1 MDAAASEVTSGGGAC
16 PIVAAPS
23 LESMRRP
30 TALLVAA
37 AAATAL
43 ALAGNSSVSARPE
56 ASAPSSLRGI
66 ERIVTLGDSYSS
78 GSGIHRNASS
88 YDDQGPA
95 AHSFTPSTRLG
106 SSACQREL
114 DETPGP
120 RLAEQLGADSVF
132 VACAGAVIG
141 EIPAQVRAAV
151 IPGDGDGTLVTMTIG
166 GNDLRTARNE
176 NWPDAL
182 TRCITS
188 VRCHDS
194 SKNQL
199 ANLDQIREDLTATY
213 RAIGER
219 YPDITVRVLGYPQL
233 MQGNGRCDGVSGI
246 SGHEANW
253 IDEQVDL
260 LNHEIEVA
268 TARARG
274 WTGADI
280 RYVDVADEF
289 DNHGACRFWQR
300 DRFVNDAVFGDTFR
314 RSQLADG
321 TIREHWTDGPLN
333 VSTAS
338 FHPSSK
344 GYDAYLDA
352 LSASV
357 PPDLLPTR

>member
-1 MDAAASEVTSGGGAC
+1 
-16 PIVAAPS
+16 
-23 LESMRRP
+23 MRRS
-30 TALLVAA
+30 TSMLVAA
-37 AAATAL
+37 AAATAAVVGL
-43 ALAGNSSVSARPE
+43 GTSVSARPE
-56 ASAPSSLRGI
+56 ASAAASLARI
-66 ERIVTLGDSYSS
+66 ERVVTLGDSYSS

-88 YDDQGPA
+88 YDDHGPA
-95 AHSFTPSTRLG
+95 AHSFDPQTRLG

-120 RLAEQLGADSVF
+120 RLATQLDADSVF
-132 VACAGAVIG
+132 IACAGAVIR
-141 EIPAQVRAAV
+141 EIPAQVRAAD

-166 GNDLRTARNE
+166 GNDLRTVRDE

-188 VRCHDS
+188 ARCHDS

-199 ANLDQIREDLTATY
+199 ANLDQLREDLAATY
-213 RAIGER
+213 RAIGEQ
-219 YPDITVRVLGYPQL
+219 YPDITVRVLGYPRL
-233 MQGNGRCDGVSGI
+233 MQGNGRCDGVTGI
-246 SGHEANW
+246 SGDEADW
-253 IDEQVDL
+253 IDDQVDL
-260 LNHEIEVA
+260 LNHEIDVA

-321 TIREHWTDGPLN
+321 TVREHWTDGPLN
-333 VSTAS
+333 ISTAS

-344 GYDAYLDA
+344 GYDAYLGA
-352 LSASV
+352 LRASLA
-357 PPDLLPTR
+357 PELLPTR

>member
-1 MDAAASEVTSGGGAC
+1 V
-16 PIVAAPS
+16 VA
-23 LESMRRP
+23 
-30 TALLVAA
+30 V
-37 AAATAL
+37 
-43 ALAGNSSVSARPE
+43 GSSVSARPE
-56 ASAPSSLRGI
+56 ASAGSGRI
-66 ERIVTLGDSYSS
+66 ERVVTLGDSYSS

-88 YDDQGPA
+88 YDDHGPA
-95 AHSFTPSTRLG
+95 AHSFNRVTRLG

-120 RLAEQLGADSVF
+120 RLASQLDADSVF
-132 VACAGAVIG
+132 IACAGAVIR
-141 EIPAQVRAAV
+141 EIPAQVRAAD
-151 IPGDGDGTLVTMTIG
+151 ILGDGDGTLVTMTIG
-166 GNDLRTARNE
+166 GNDLRTYRDE

-188 VRCHDS
+188 ARCHES
-194 SKNQL
+194 SKNQM
-199 ANLDQIREDLTATY
+199 ANLDQIREDLVDTY
-213 RAIGER
+213 RAIGEQH
-219 YPDITVRVLGYPQL
+219 PEISIRVLAYPRL
-233 MQGNGRCDGVSGI
+233 MQGNGRCDGVTGI
-246 SGHEANW
+246 SGDEADW

-260 LNHEIEVA
+260 LNHQIEVA

-274 WTGADI
+274 MTGADI
-280 RYVDVADEF
+280 RFVDVTDEF

-321 TIREHWTDGPLN
+321 TVQEHWTDGLFN

-344 GYDAYLDA
+344 GYDAYLAA
-352 LSASV
+352 LRTSL